1 MSQEIERKLEKIPII
16 NWVVGL
22 MKSFKLPAFEG
33 LSFYDLMEM
42 YVLGIVKGALSTRA
56 SSISFSLFLALFPL
70 LIFLVTLIPFII
82 PYVSVGNSNFDTEF
96 LIFWNHF
103 CHGLPVI
110 ILARYTCRSVRRKEG
125 MSCPLQSHL

>member
-1 MSQEIERKLEKIPII
+1 MSQEIESKLEGIPIVG
-16 NWVVGL
+16 WVVGL
-22 MKSFKLPAFEG
+22 MKKIKLPAFEG

-42 YVLGIVKGALSTRA
+42 YVMGLVKGALSTRA

-96 LIFWNHF
+96 LIFLEYNLNPGSTVENLDRRAYSTLQAPP
-103 CHGLPVI
+103 HG
-110 ILARYTCRSVRRKEG
+110 
-125 MSCPLQSHL
+125 